1 GKKTFEKTKKEI
13 INEINNSNGGNNN
26 DDGSSNNNINVDNGV
41 NNNDGGSNGNDNS
54 DDGISSVTGL
64 TTRQGEDLLVRRSKT
79 DIGSR
84 DINIRG
90 SHLYN
95 QLPRE
100 LKNAGSDNYTSF

>member
-1 GKKTFEKTKKEI
+1 MRSLYLTSHLKT
-13 INEINNSNGGNNN
+13 IN
-26 DDGSSNNNINVDNGV
+26 
-41 NNNDGGSNGNDNS
+41 
-54 DDGISSVTGL
+54 SVTGL

-90 SHLYN
+90 PHLYN

-100 LKNAGSDNYTSF
+100 LKNAGSRGGS